1 MILGLLKERGIM
13 EKVLEMKNITK
24 RFPGVLA
31 LDSVELDLHKGE
43 ILALLGE
50 NGAGKSTLMKILSG
64 AIQYDTGEIL
74 LEGKPLVGNT
84 PGDIINQGIAVMYQ
98 EINCLEELSIAENI
112 FNGNLP
118 VNRIGNVNYK
128 KLRVDTAKLLLE
140 VGLEKDPLTIVNT
153 LSTAEKQMMEIAKV
167 LSKENK
173 VLVMDEPTSA
183 LNDVEVGQ
191 LFELITKLADEGK
204 SIIYISHKLDELFAI
219 SNRIE
224 VLRDGRYIGTVK
236 TQETTPH
243 QLVSM
248 MVGRDIDDMFPKEDI
263 ELGDVVLDVDRL
275 SGSHIKDISFNVRS
289 GEILGMFGLMGAG
302 RTEIVETIF
311 GKRKKTG
318 GSIRLMGKEIKIKNP
333 RAAIKNKIVYVPR
346 ERKSEGLCMEGSVK
360 ENLTLTYLEE
370 LSWLMGLNI
379 KKKRFL
385 VNNWIKKMNIK
396 TSSMDTPISAL
407 SGGNQQKVVIAKWL
421 ITEPEVLILNEPTRG
436 VDVGAKVE
444 IYKLI
449 EELCKSGLAI
459 IMISSETPE
468 IMGIADRIVTVH
480 EGRVTGELEREAFD
494 QEKLMFMAIGG

>member
-275 SGSHIKDISFNVRS
+275 SGSHIIDISFNVRS